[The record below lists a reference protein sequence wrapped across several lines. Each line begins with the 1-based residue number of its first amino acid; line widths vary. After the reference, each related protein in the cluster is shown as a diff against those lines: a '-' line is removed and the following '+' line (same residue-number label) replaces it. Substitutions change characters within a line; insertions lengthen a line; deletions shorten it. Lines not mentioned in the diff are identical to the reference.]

1 MSLPGLET
9 AQQLAMLVRGII
21 KNRGNASSDQVLS
34 VLEDVLTDV
43 LSDEP
48 LAATTEE
55 ACKKIEERA

>member
-1 MSLPGLET
+1 
-9 AQQLAMLVRGII
+9 MLVRGII